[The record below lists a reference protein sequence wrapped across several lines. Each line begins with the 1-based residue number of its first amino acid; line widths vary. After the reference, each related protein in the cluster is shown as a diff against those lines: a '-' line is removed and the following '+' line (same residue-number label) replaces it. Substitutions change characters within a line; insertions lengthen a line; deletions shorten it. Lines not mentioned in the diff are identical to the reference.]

1 MSAAAESPYE
11 ALRDGPAGSSRH
23 EDPLLLFMEEAE
35 GTEAWA
41 GSEPAGAR
49 REWSG
54 AVYEFWGEAHSRARR

>member
-1 MSAAAESPYE
+1 MSAAAETPYE
-11 ALRDGPAGSSRH
+11 ALRDGPAGTSR
-23 EDPLLLFMEEAE
+23 DPLLLFIEEAE

-54 AVYEFWGEAHSRARR
+54 AVYEFWGEAHLLARR